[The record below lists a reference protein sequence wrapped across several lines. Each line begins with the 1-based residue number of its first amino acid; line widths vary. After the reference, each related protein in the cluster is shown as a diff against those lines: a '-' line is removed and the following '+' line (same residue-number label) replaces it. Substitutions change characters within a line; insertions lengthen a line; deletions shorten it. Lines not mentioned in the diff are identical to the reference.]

1 MKWCSFRRD
10 LTPSYGATIPFWAT
24 YCRTKALFFWL
35 TGDMAWLCAI
45 KDSQQAAALY
55 CALSRLGRSTLPDRS
70 TKYCSS
76 LLDVWVVLSLR
87 WPNFAHYWPPT
98 YPWLTLH
105 TSLSMYMVPLKKWWQ
120 HGPDSNLAIS
130 ISLYSKPSFDE
141 GPFFAIFYWKAVQG
155 LKHIYVVKN
164 TSSEIIK
171 CLDFILWKPFL
182 AFRGH

>member
-1 MKWCSFRRD
+1 MWTFFTLNVDKKRHFLTTYPPHLVHVVFERPLRYLFITFSWKCSCINEMMFSFRRD

-76 LLDVWVVLSLR
+76 LLDGSFFNCVDQFL
-87 WPNFAHYWPPT
+87 PIIDH
-98 YPWLTLH
+98 
-105 TSLSMYMVPLKKWWQ
+105 LKV
-120 HGPDSNLAIS
+120 S
-130 ISLYSKPSFDE
+130 
-141 GPFFAIFYWKAVQG
+141 
-155 LKHIYVVKN
+155 
-164 TSSEIIK
+164 
-171 CLDFILWKPFL
+171 
-182 AFRGH
+182 